1 MELLFVWVK
10 IDGIC
15 LCLTDYRHTVLYNA
29 VIFMSK
35 CSTALIHWA
44 IFELSYL
51 KESATFMSSFTLW
64 WVDMPPTL
72 FPVCLGFASASRN
85 FSSYYLMNTTSTQQS
100 ENIEL
105 SHFNIFLWINCI
117 FGGVEKKKD
126 QFAFPWPCLTA
137 HHCTA
142 GCLFFLI
149 CMLGS
154 PLETSWHKT
163 LQYFQMRP
171 AARLHVL
178 AHPVP
183 QDPQTSNQ
191 SG

>member
-15 LCLTDYRHTVLYNA
+15 LCLTDYCHTFLYNT

-44 IFELSYL
+44 IFVLSYL

-85 FSSYYLMNTTSTQQS
+85 FSTYYWMNTTSTQQS

-105 SHFNIFLWINCI
+105 SHFNIFLWMNCI
-117 FGGVEKKKD
+117 FGGLRSRKTSLPSPD
-126 QFAFPWPCLTA
+126 LAWQLITA
-137 HHCTA
+137 QQDV
-142 GCLFFLI
+142 FF
-149 CMLGS
+149 
-154 PLETSWHKT
+154 
-163 LQYFQMRP
+163 F
-171 AARLHVL
+171 
-178 AHPVP
+178 
-183 QDPQTSNQ
+183 
-191 SG
+191 